1 MYQES
6 VEEFDELR
14 SKFGV
19 LHVIN
24 DVSEYRLKN
33 VQTKYAVYKDH
44 LEDLLEKTMIEH
56 AKVVEDIHG
65 ELTKAYA
72 DFPINTQCKSAYQR
86 AEELHMTDGEI
97 ENKIESSVAE
107 MKDTGAQLPDLL
119 RVISCD
125 HAKSMTQRVIE
136 SAQTWARYCSAF
148 NDIILWKNVLLRH
161 KNQ

>member
-6 VEEFDELR
+6 VEEFDKLR
-14 SKFGV
+14 SEFGV

-44 LEDLLEKTMIEH
+44 LEDLLQKTMIEH
-56 AKVVEDIHG
+56 AKVVEDIYG

-86 AEELHMTDGEI
+86 AEELHMTDVEI

-107 MKDTGAQLPDLL
+107 MNDTRAQLPDLL
-119 RVISCD
+119 RANSCD
-125 HAKSMTQRVIE
+125 HAKSRTQSVIE
-136 SAQTWARYCSAF
+136 SAQTCARYCSAF
-148 NDIILWKNVLLRH
+148 GDIMQWKNVLSCR